1 MPDTACA
8 YAETRALAARKLAL
22 IEQKMTDLAAMHQVL
37 GGLVERC
44 DAGDRGTDRPIS
56 DVLAGRITSS
66 WVAQFSISSHE
77 PFDSP
82 ENMGQYEG
90 RQGFMS
96 KTAETHLTICLF
108 RDNRKIR
115 I

>member
-82 ENMGQYEG
+82 ENMGQYAFG
-90 RQGFMS
+90 
-96 KTAETHLTICLF
+96 CP
-108 RDNRKIR
+108 KIQKPAITLNNQPLSNAR
-115 I
+115 F